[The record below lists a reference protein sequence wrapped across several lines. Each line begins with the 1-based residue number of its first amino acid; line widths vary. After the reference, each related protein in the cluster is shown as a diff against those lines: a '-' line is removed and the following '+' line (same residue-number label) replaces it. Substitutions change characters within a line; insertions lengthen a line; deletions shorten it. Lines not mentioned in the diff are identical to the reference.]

1 MQTNHVIKLAD
12 IHKVY
17 HTGEVDVHAVRGI
30 SLEVFPGE
38 FVALMGASGS
48 GKSTLMNMIGAL
60 DRPSGGNYLLDGID
74 VSTLDRDALADV
86 RNEKIG
92 FVFQG
97 FNLLSRTSALE
108 NVEMPMLYNRH
119 RIAAHEQRERAKHA
133 LELVGLGARAD
144 HHPNQLSG
152 GQQQRVAIAR
162 ALVNQPSLL
171 LADEPTGNLDSQTSI
186 EIMGVFQKL
195 NDQGIT
201 IVMVTHE
208 LDVARFTKRMV
219 ILRDGKIV
227 TDEKVADRLNAEK
240 ELDRLKQA
248 QAGGQTRMRIFASLR
263 IAGRALLRNKMRS
276 LLTMLGIIIGVG
288 AVIGSVSLT
297 SGATKQVED
306 QVSSLGESVITV
318 FSGNFTSGA
327 MRGGWGSAPTL
338 TVADALAIAGLKNV
352 VAVSPE
358 VRDRAQVLANGL
370 NWNTQVMGE
379 SPDYPQI
386 RNWGIAKGA
395 MFSDQDVRSLA
406 KTAVIG
412 QTVADE
418 LFPNENPVGQTIR
431 IRNLPFLIVG
441 VLAPKGFNLFGQD
454 QDDTVVV
461 PYTSHMHRITTRIFL
476 NDILVEAANDKAI
489 EGVQNDITDLLLMRH
504 RSKEQDFTVRN
515 QLELMQM
522 RTAASRLMGSLL
534 AGVAAVSLVVG
545 GIGIMNIMLVSVTE
559 RTREIGIRMAVG
571 ARAAD
576 ILVQFLIE
584 AVTLSA
590 IGGFIGIIGGVGF
603 SETVAYFKDM
613 PTVTPV
619 AWIAIAF
626 ISSAIIGIISGFYP
640 AWKASKLDPIDAL
653 RYE

>member
-1 MQTNHVIKLAD
+1 
-12 IHKVY
+12 
-17 HTGEVDVHAVRGI
+17 
-30 SLEVFPGE
+30 
-38 FVALMGASGS
+38 
-48 GKSTLMNMIGAL
+48 
-60 DRPSGGNYLLDGID
+60 
-74 VSTLDRDALADV
+74 
-86 RNEKIG
+86 
-92 FVFQG
+92 
-97 FNLLSRTSALE
+97 
-108 NVEMPMLYNRH
+108 
-119 RIAAHEQRERAKHA
+119 
-133 LELVGLGARAD
+133 
-144 HHPNQLSG
+144 
-152 GQQQRVAIAR
+152 
-162 ALVNQPSLL
+162 
-171 LADEPTGNLDSQTSI
+171 
-186 EIMGVFQKL
+186 
-195 NDQGIT
+195 
-201 IVMVTHE
+201 
-208 LDVARFTKRMV
+208 
-219 ILRDGKIV
+219 
-227 TDEKVADRLNAEK
+227 
-240 ELDRLKQA
+240 
-248 QAGGQTRMRIFASLR
+248 MRIFASLR
-263 IAGRALLRNKMRS
+263 IAGRALRRNKMRS

-297 SGATKQVED
+297 TGATKQVED

-338 TVADALAIAGLKNV
+338 TVEDANDILNNVADV

-358 VRDRAQVLANGL
+358 VRDREQVLANGL

-386 RNWGIAKGA
+386 RNWGIANGA

-406 KTAVIG
+406 KSAVIG
-412 QTVADE
+412 QTVVDQ

-461 PYTSHMHRITTRIFL
+461 PYTSHMHRITTRTFV
-476 NDILVEAANDKAI
+476 NDILVQAANDKVI
-489 EGVQNDITDLLLMRH
+489 DKVQDNITDLLLARH

-515 QLELMQM
+515 QLELMQAV
-522 RTAASRLMGSLL
+522 TATSHAMGFLL

-590 IGGFIGIIGGVGF
+590 IGGSIGIAGGVLF
-603 SETVAYFKDM
+603 SWLIGLFEHV

-619 AWIAIAF
+619 SWIAVAF
-626 ISSAIIGIISGFYP
+626 ISSAIIGVISGFYP